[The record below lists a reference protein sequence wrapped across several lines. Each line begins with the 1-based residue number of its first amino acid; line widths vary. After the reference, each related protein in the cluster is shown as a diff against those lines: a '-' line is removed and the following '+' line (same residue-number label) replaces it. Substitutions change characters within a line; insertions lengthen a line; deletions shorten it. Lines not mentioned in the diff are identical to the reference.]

1 MSGMFYMTMLINKG
15 METFHRCASHEPLPL
30 LNLGIFFPRKSG
42 GQLSTRQEIST
53 FSFFNSVG
61 SGRHRKYRRQ
71 TLLFF
76 LIGYILTGVWMIF
89 QAADLCY
96 LRSNGVWRSFSRD
109 AILWGG
115 LFAVMTG
122 FLPPLVCF
130 PLKFYSWKLA
140 WGALTTLFLGGWLFT
155 IFHVNTPEQ
164 IFQNRFG
171 TLAVEVRLEALKV
184 SNSYESSCE
193 IYKLSGDTKKI
204 QTALETLFSNETP
217 RESFDTRFLP
227 DWMLPEI
234 PVKNP
239 LPVRE
244 FSIYFRTWS
253 NGQYF
258 YVWFNTWEY
267 HGLTQWE
274 VKTASSRLEEG
285 K

>member
-53 FSFFNSVG
+53 FSFVNSVG

-204 QTALETLFSNETP
+204 QTALETLFSNETSH
-217 RESFDTRFLP
+217 ESFDTQFLP

-253 NGQYF
+253 DGQYF

-267 HGLTQWE
+267 HGLTQCE

>member
-1 MSGMFYMTMLINKG
+1 MK
-15 METFHRCASHEPLPL
+15 
-30 LNLGIFFPRKSG
+30 
-42 GQLSTRQEIST
+42 LS
-53 FSFFNSVG
+53 SFIRDGNS
-61 SGRHRKYRRQ
+61 RQ

-76 LIGYILTGVWMIF
+76 LTGYILTGVWMIF
-89 QAADLCY
+89 LASDLCY
-96 LRSNGVWRSFSRD
+96 LRNDGIWRSFSRD
-109 AILWGG
+109 AILWSG
-115 LFAVMTG
+115 LFAVITG

-140 WGALTTLFLGGWLFT
+140 WGALTTLFLGGLLFT

-164 IFQNRFG
+164 IFRNRFG
-171 TLAVEVRLEALKV
+171 ALAAEVRLEALKV

-227 DWMLPEI
+227 DWMLSEI

-239 LPVRE
+239 LPVLE

-253 NGQYF
+253 DGQYF
-258 YVWFNTWEY
+258 YIWFNTWEY

-274 VKTASSRLEEG
+274 AKAAPSRSAEG

>member
-1 MSGMFYMTMLINKG
+1 MEAFSGASRAGGDGIGQAYFSEGGSAVGAKGSLFPGVLIVRHG
-15 METFHRCASHEPLPL
+15 
-30 LNLGIFFPRKSG
+30 KS
-42 GQLSTRQEIST
+42 
-53 FSFFNSVG
+53 
-61 SGRHRKYRRQ
+61 RQ
-71 TLLFF
+71 TLFFF
-76 LIGYILTGVWMIF
+76 LTGYILTGVWMFF
-89 QAADLCY
+89 QASDLCY
-96 LRSNGVWRSFSRD
+96 LRSDGVWRSFSRD
-109 AILWGG
+109 AILWSGF
-115 LFAVMTG
+115 FAVITG

-140 WGALTTLFLGGWLFT
+140 WGALTTLFLGGLLFT

-164 IFQNRFG
+164 IFRNRFG
-171 TLAVEVRLEALKV
+171 ALAAEVRLEALKV

-227 DWMLPEI
+227 DWMLSEI

-239 LPVRE
+239 LPVLE

-253 NGQYF
+253 DGQYF
-258 YVWFNTWEY
+258 YIWFNTWEY

-274 VKTASSRLEEG
+274 AKAAPSRSAEG